1 MKMNKLDEVGTKTT
15 EKILEIQ
22 KTAFNGHGS
31 VMSVIRSNIKHWEMD
46 LRPVCVVVGKSYNNA
61 ILEILLAC
69 GYEIDLK
76 TLNTYLG
83 RAREKV
89 IKK

>member
-1 MKMNKLDEVGTKTT
+1 MDKINEVGAKTT

-22 KTAFNGHGS
+22 KTAFNGRGS
-31 VMSVIRSNIKHWEMD
+31 VMSIIRSSIKHWETD
-46 LRPVCVVVGKSYNNA
+46 LKPVCVAVGKSYNNA
-61 ILEILLAC
+61 VLEILHAC

-83 RAREKV
+83 RARNEV
-89 IKK
+89 MKK